1 MNNFDLGSPSK
12 INFEE
17 GVMKYAYNWR
27 EGGQFSVKDFKKGQ
41 IFMLANII
49 YVVVAIILI
58 FVLYL
63 AVKAITRGVEAK
75 SELSK
80 EKDESDIREIKED
93 LSTEI
98 SKLKKMHEDGVITQ
112 EEFKK
117 AKEKILK

>member
-1 MNNFDLGSPSK
+1 
-12 INFEE
+12 
-17 GVMKYAYNWR
+17 
-27 EGGQFSVKDFKKGQ
+27 
-41 IFMLANII
+41 MLANIS

-80 EKDESDIREIKED
+80 EKEEDDVSEIKQD
-93 LSTEI
+93 LSIEI
-98 SKLKKMHEDGVITQ
+98 SKLKKMYDDGVITQ

>member
-1 MNNFDLGSPSK
+1 
-12 INFEE
+12 
-17 GVMKYAYNWR
+17 
-27 EGGQFSVKDFKKGQ
+27 
-41 IFMLANII
+41 MLANII

-80 EKDESDIREIKED
+80 EKEVSDTREVTQA

-98 SKLKKMHEDGVITQ
+98 SKVKKMLDDGVITQ
-112 EEFKK
+112 EEFSK

>member
-1 MNNFDLGSPSK
+1 
-12 INFEE
+12 
-17 GVMKYAYNWR
+17 
-27 EGGQFSVKDFKKGQ
+27 
-41 IFMLANII
+41 MLANII

-80 EKDESDIREIKED
+80 EKNESDINEIKND
-93 LSTEI
+93 LSIEI
-98 SKLKKMHEDGVITQ
+98 SKLKKMLDDGVITQ
-112 EEFKK
+112 EEFSK

>member
-1 MNNFDLGSPSK
+1 
-12 INFEE
+12 
-17 GVMKYAYNWR
+17 
-27 EGGQFSVKDFKKGQ
+27 
-41 IFMLANII
+41 MLANII
-49 YVVVAIILI
+49 YIVVALILI

-80 EKDESDIREIKED
+80 EKDENDINELKQD
-93 LSTEI
+93 LSDEI
-98 SKLKKMHEDGVITQ
+98 FKLKKMHDDGVITE

>member
-1 MNNFDLGSPSK
+1 M
-12 INFEE
+12 I
-17 GVMKYAYNWR
+17 
-27 EGGQFSVKDFKKGQ
+27 
-41 IFMLANII
+41 ANII
-49 YVVVAIILI
+49 YILVAFILI

-80 EKDESDIREIKED
+80 EKEENEIGEIKQD
-93 LSTEI
+93 LSIEI
-98 SKLKKMHEDGVITQ
+98 SKLKKMYDDGVITH

>member
-1 MNNFDLGSPSK
+1 M
-12 INFEE
+12 I
-17 GVMKYAYNWR
+17 
-27 EGGQFSVKDFKKGQ
+27 
-41 IFMLANII
+41 ANII
-49 YVVVAIILI
+49 YIIVAFILI

-80 EKDESDIREIKED
+80 EKEESDIREIKQD

-98 SKLKKMHEDGVITQ
+98 SKLKKMYEDGVITQ
-112 EEFKK
+112 EEFEK

>member
-1 MNNFDLGSPSK
+1 
-12 INFEE
+12 
-17 GVMKYAYNWR
+17 
-27 EGGQFSVKDFKKGQ
+27 
-41 IFMLANII
+41 MLANII

-80 EKDESDIREIKED
+80 EKEESDIRETIQD
-93 LSTEI
+93 ISSEI

>member
-1 MNNFDLGSPSK
+1 M
-12 INFEE
+12 I
-17 GVMKYAYNWR
+17 
-27 EGGQFSVKDFKKGQ
+27 
-41 IFMLANII
+41 ANII
-49 YVVVAIILI
+49 YILVAFILI

-80 EKDESDIREIKED
+80 EKEENEIGELKQD
-93 LSTEI
+93 LSIEI
-98 SKLKKMHEDGVITQ
+98 SKLKKMQDDGVITQ